1 MKNLIIAID
10 GPVGSGKSTVARRV
24 AELMGYTHLDSG
36 AMYRAL
42 ALAAMRRGIALE
54 DAAALE
60 RLASETKIVLVTPGT
75 SPAHSGL
82 EEENAGGV
90 AGATGRRWPEAG
102 GTRVLVNGED
112 VTAAIRTPEMSQA
125 ASRVA
130 SHAGVRRP
138 LVAQQQAMAAPGRDG
153 LGRGVVME
161 GRDIGTV
168 VFPQAELKIY
178 LDASAEVRAERRLE
192 ETRARGTPITFEQM
206 LAEVR
211 QRDVRDSQRA
221 ASPLRRAPDAVYV
234 DCSAMDAEEVARL
247 IALLAREREQEN
259 QKRTQ
264 MNTRPRG

>member
-1 MKNLIIAID
+1 MATTKNLIIAID

-24 AELMGYTHLDSG
+24 AELLGYKHLDSG

-42 ALAAMRRGIALE
+42 ALAAMRRGIALD
-54 DAAALE
+54 DAVALE
-60 RLASETKIVLVTPGT
+60 KLARETKIELV
-75 SPAHSGL
+75 
-82 EEENAGGV
+82 NASD
-90 AGATGRRWPEAG
+90 AG
-102 GTRVLVNGED
+102 GTRVLVNNED

-138 LVAQQQAMAAPGRDG
+138 LVEQQQAMAAP
-153 LGRGVVME
+153 GRGVVME

-178 LDASAEVRAERRLE
+178 LDATPEVRAQRRLE
-192 ETRARGTPITFEQM
+192 EIQARGTVMTFDAM

-211 QRDVRDSQRA
+211 QRDVRDSERA

-247 IALLAREREQEN
+247 IALLAKER
-259 QKRTQ
+259 
-264 MNTRPRG
+264 G